1 MFPMMI
7 YLSMHL
13 TIKNKD
19 IPKATKQLK
28 ECLLYI
34 QIIFIRYT
42 PQEAPLSSH

>member
-19 IPKATKQLK
+19 IPKAVKQLK
-28 ECLLYI
+28 ECPFHI
-34 QIIFIRYT
+34 QLIFIKYI
-42 PQEAPLSSH
+42 PPEVPLFSH